1 MKALEDRILKEGSV
15 LPGAVLKVGSFLNV
29 QIDPAFTMEMGRE
42 IARLFAQSGAS
53 KILTIE
59 TSGIPLAFAAGVAL
73 QIPVVFAKKSRSS
86 NLGADVYAA
95 RVQSYTHQQTYEA
108 VVERAYLSTKDCLLL
123 IDDFLAN
130 GEALLGLLSLASSA
144 GAKVCGAAVAIEKA
158 FQGGGEKIRG
168 MGVRVESLARIAS
181 MTDHS
186 LQFAH

>member
-108 VVERAYLSTKDCLLL
+108 VVERAYLSKKDCYLLY
-123 IDDFLAN
+123 IF
-130 GEALLGLLSLASSA
+130 LLSPNPLLYTL
-144 GAKVCGAAVAIEKA
+144 I
-158 FQGGGEKIRG
+158 
-168 MGVRVESLARIAS
+168 L
-181 MTDHS
+181 
-186 LQFAH
+186 

>member
-59 TSGIPLAFAAGVAL
+59 TSGVAL
-73 QIPVVFAKKSRSS
+73 KIPVVFAKKSRSS

-108 VVERAYLSTKDCLLL
+108 VVERAYLSKKDCLLL

-158 FQGGGEKIRG
+158 FQGGGENIRG